1 MSARALPVA
10 ARLSKSHLA
19 LLKRSDA
26 ALTHFE
32 LTGSGDGWSTIMFDS
47 DERLVNRLSPTFV
60 ETRRRSSRLW
70 EYRITP
76 VGRDILRPK

>member
-19 LLKRSDA
+19 LLKKSDA

-32 LTGSGDGWSTIMFDS
+32 LTGSGDGWSTAMLES
-47 DERLVNRLSPTFV
+47 EERNVGRLSPTFV
-60 ETRRRSSRLW
+60 ETRRRSGRLW

-76 VGRDILRPK
+76 VGRDILRQK